1 MPEVA
6 PSRKISG
13 VVRGSREALIMT
25 SGAAGNRK
33 PKKNIINTMSST
45 RLKGKKM
52 IPNRFPCHC
61 CHKPDTV
68 YWLEKRQTF
77 ICGNCMKTFDRAIIA
92 ARNGMAAEQLSFC

>member
-1 MPEVA
+1 MRLLRAIDQPA
-6 PSRKISG
+6 
-13 VVRGSREALIMT
+13 
-25 SGAAGNRK
+25 GAAGNRGL
-33 PKKNIINTMSST
+33 KKNIIITMSSART
-45 RLKGKKM
+45 RGRQA

-61 CHKPDTV
+61 CHKPDSV